1 MEKQWKQFE
10 RLVAAIQQALSGAD
24 AAIEWSEGI
33 GGREFDVTVRFSKVA
48 YNYLTVV
55 EAKDYL
61 VPVKEV
67 EAFVTKGRR
76 AGANKLVV
84 VSSEGFQSGA
94 ISVGQAEN
102 VDLFV
107 LKEAQVW
114 PSSIKITG

>member
-24 AAIEWSEGI
+24 AAIEWSEDI

-67 EAFVTKGRR
+67 EAFFGTVFRFFPFPLNACQR
-76 AGANKLVV
+76 
-84 VSSEGFQSGA
+84 ER
-94 ISVGQAEN
+94 N
-102 VDLFV
+102 V
-107 LKEAQVW
+107 A
-114 PSSIKITG
+114 PS